1 MIVTQTNDGL
11 STANSYVTTA
21 ELSAYALQRGIVLTS
36 DLEQLLFKSMDVLES
51 KQYKSEPFNDTQST
65 QFPRMGV
72 AIPRPIKQAQLLLAV
87 AADTNDLLSATTE
100 QVAKREKVAEIEVE
114 YFESTTTESPLLT
127 LVDSILKPYISIGL
141 GLNVRVYRG

>member
-1 MIVTQTNDGL
+1 MLIPQDNNGVID
-11 STANSYVTTA
+11 ANTYATEQELASYVA
-21 ELSAYALQRGIVLTS
+21 ARGIVLTNEPS
-36 DLEQLLFKSMDVLES
+36 SLLLKAIDVIDA
-51 KQYKSEPFNDTQST
+51 KQYKSDKTNLSQQTE
-65 QFPRMGV
+65 FPRLGV
-72 AIPRPIKQAQLLLAV
+72 GIPAGIKKAQILLAV

-100 QVAKREKVAEIEVE
+100 QVAKREKVDVIEVE